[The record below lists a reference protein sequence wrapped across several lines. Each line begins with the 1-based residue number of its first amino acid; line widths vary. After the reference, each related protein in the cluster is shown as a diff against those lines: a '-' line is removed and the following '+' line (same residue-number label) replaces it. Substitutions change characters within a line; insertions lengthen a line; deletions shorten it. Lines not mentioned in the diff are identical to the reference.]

1 MESSQPRE
9 FLNEVLL
16 VARGISFQSAAIFL
30 CPKGTTQISHG
41 TRTKYRKTRAM
52 QRDFTIVDSLALR
65 AVRVKPIS
73 CALRACFLGHYRMA
87 RMSQSASSCGLAS
100 WMRPQQLRHFYG
112 SKCSFAKIAIPCTI
126 YLSLNSYPSY
136 IYQHRSTDLLLG
148 CTFLQYTTH
157 KYYICD
163 APASLPFYKK
173 FKHPHTVDEYSHKSN
188 ERKTLTVLRRNS
200 IIIVN
205 CSAEYI

>member
-1 MESSQPRE
+1 
-9 FLNEVLL
+9 
-16 VARGISFQSAAIFL
+16 
-30 CPKGTTQISHG
+30 
-41 TRTKYRKTRAM
+41 M

-100 WMRPQQLRHFYG
+100 WMRPQQCNT
-112 SKCSFAKIAIPCTI
+112 SMIPDTHLLKLLFLARY

-148 CTFLQYTTH
+148 FTFLQYTTH
-157 KYYICD
+157 KCYLCD
-163 APASLPFYKK
+163 DLLPF
-173 FKHPHTVDEYSHKSN
+173 
-188 ERKTLTVLRRNS
+188 LS
-200 IIIVN
+200 IKNPNILIQ
-205 CSAEYI
+205 

>member
-1 MESSQPRE
+1 MLEGAERRTSMCQAYYCTFHLRERYIVSVSSN
-9 FLNEVLL
+9 FL
-16 VARGISFQSAAIFL
+16 
-30 CPKGTTQISHG
+30 TQISHG
-41 TRTKYRKTRAM
+41 TRTKCRKTRAK

-100 WMRPQQLRHFYG
+100 SIYIAAIYYYDAFLR
-112 SKCSFAKIAIPCTI
+112 
-126 YLSLNSYPSY
+126 
-136 IYQHRSTDLLLG
+136 
-148 CTFLQYTTH
+148 FLI
-157 KYYICD
+157 K
-163 APASLPFYKK
+163 S
-173 FKHPHTVDEYSHKSN
+173 KHPHTVDEYSHKSN

-205 CSAEYI
+205 CSAEDI